1 MLPNVF
7 QETNFLEKCKVTDT
21 LIDANSGILVKK
33 NSLPVIFATLGARQA
48 ATSSQNRMEFL
59 HK

>member
-21 LIDANSGILVKK
+21 LKLTVESTGNPCEKELTACDLCHVRS
-33 NSLPVIFATLGARQA
+33 
-48 ATSSQNRMEFL
+48 
-59 HK
+59 